1 MINRRCQ
8 CHPETLGS
16 SSTVTFLVAKA
27 AFRNYL
33 IAKTPFKA
41 PSAASLASDKG
52 WPRENES
59 VWARVKQA
67 PKPPKLLVA
76 CEPTAQYQTS
86 FVFHGIAKRI
96 VFKIIGKEM
105 DRAIARALA
114 SKN

>member
-1 MINRRCQ
+1 M
-8 CHPETLGS
+8 
-16 SSTVTFLVAKA
+16 AKA

-33 IAKTPFKA
+33 VAKTPFKT

-52 WPRENES
+52 RPRENAS
-59 VWARVKQA
+59 VWARVKQGH
-67 PKPPKLLVA
+67 KPPSPRTPKLLVA
-76 CEPTAQYQTS
+76 FEPTAQYQTS